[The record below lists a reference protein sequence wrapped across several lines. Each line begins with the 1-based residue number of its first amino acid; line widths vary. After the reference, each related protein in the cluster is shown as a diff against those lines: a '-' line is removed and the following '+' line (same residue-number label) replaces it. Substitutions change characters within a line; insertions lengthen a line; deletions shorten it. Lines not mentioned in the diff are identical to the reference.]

1 MTIRRLRTLVAIAE
15 TETFS
20 AAADVVHV
28 THAAVSQQMQALE
41 AELGVTLFDR
51 STRTPQLTSVAQ
63 RIVIK
68 ARKLIADYNNLVPSA
83 LNDSGLGGTI
93 ALGVLRTTLTGLT
106 PRAMSVLTS
115 RHPDL
120 GLRIKPGLTVTLLA
134 EIERGNLD
142 AALTSQPHQ
151 MPENMQ
157 FRPLVKEPMQLITA
171 LEEPID
177 DPIMLLKSRPFIRF
191 DRTAVVGAL
200 IDNWILSKRI
210 DVDETM
216 ELDSPEAI
224 TGMVQ
229 ANLGVSIVP
238 DLAVKPDDGALVKRI
253 SLGADAPTRTLGLI
267 YRADQVK
274 NHAIDAVFSALSDVI
289 SAPAE

>member
-1 MTIRRLRTLVAIAE
+1 
-15 TETFS
+15 
-20 AAADVVHV
+20 
-28 THAAVSQQMQALE
+28 
-41 AELGVTLFDR
+41 
-51 STRTPQLTSVAQ
+51 
-63 RIVIK
+63 
-68 ARKLIADYNNLVPSA
+68 
-83 LNDSGLGGTI
+83 
-93 ALGVLRTTLTGLT
+93 
-106 PRAMSVLTS
+106 MSVLTS

>member
-151 MPENMQ
+151 MPANMQ

>member
-93 ALGVLRTTLTGLT
+93 ALGVLRTTLTALT

-151 MPENMQ
+151 MPANMQ

>member
-1 MTIRRLRTLVAIAE
+1 
-15 TETFS
+15 
-20 AAADVVHV
+20 
-28 THAAVSQQMQALE
+28 
-41 AELGVTLFDR
+41 
-51 STRTPQLTSVAQ
+51 
-63 RIVIK
+63 
-68 ARKLIADYNNLVPSA
+68 
-83 LNDSGLGGTI
+83 
-93 ALGVLRTTLTGLT
+93 
-106 PRAMSVLTS
+106 
-115 RHPDL
+115 
-120 GLRIKPGLTVTLLA
+120 
-134 EIERGNLD
+134 
-142 AALTSQPHQ
+142 
-151 MPENMQ
+151 
-157 FRPLVKEPMQLITA
+157 
-171 LEEPID
+171 
-177 DPIMLLKSRPFIRF
+177 PFIRF